1 MNSEK
6 SCGTAA
12 QSEQGDQFIFILSS
26 QETHIAPRYK
36 VVQAKK
42 TSRNTYLYPLFPPS
56 ALLFGLQCPT

>member
-6 SCGTAA
+6 SCGTTA

-36 VVQAKK
+36 VFQFENRSLQRDRRVM
-42 TSRNTYLYPLFPPS
+42 
-56 ALLFGLQCPT
+56 ALPNPNKDFSQTF